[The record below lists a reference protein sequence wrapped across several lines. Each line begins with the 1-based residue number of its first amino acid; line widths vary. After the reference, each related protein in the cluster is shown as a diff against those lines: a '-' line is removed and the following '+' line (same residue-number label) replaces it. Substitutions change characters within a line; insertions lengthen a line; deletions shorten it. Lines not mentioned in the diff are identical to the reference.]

1 MPAPIRTLL
10 QNSLVR
16 LGCITIALN
25 CLTPSSATADD
36 NWTRFRGPDGT
47 GISDLQGVPV
57 EWSLDDYEWI
67 IPLEGVGH
75 AAPVIWENAL
85 FITTGADDG
94 VRTLRRLDATT
105 GEEVWSQELRLA
117 TNHLHKKNSYA
128 SSTPTVDGERV
139 YVIHA
144 DADQQLV
151 IAYTL
156 DGDEV
161 WKRDI
166 GIFESQHGQGI
177 SPIVYENLLIVCNDQ
192 AGPSSIIAIDR
203 RTGDT
208 VWEIPRE
215 PKEVSY
221 ATPFVLEL
229 EDRPP
234 QLIVASEA
242 SGLSSLNPLTGE
254 EYWDTDAMPL
264 RTVASPVYGNGL
276 IVVSCGSGGIGKY
289 MRAVDPTGSGDVSAT
304 HTRFERLEKDT
315 LNYVPTPVVHGEH
328 IYLWCDR
335 GFVCCVEMA
344 TGATVWNERIGG
356 NYSGSPVLIDGKLY
370 CMSEE
375 GDVVVLEASP
385 EFKEPTRNPLGD
397 GSHSTP
403 AVANGRVYLRGF
415 SRLACLKAKGASVAA
430 GGAE

>member
-1 MPAPIRTLL
+1 MPALPCTAIREPLL
-10 QNSLVR
+10 R
-16 LGCITIALN
+16 LALIAIAIS
-25 CLTPSSATADD
+25 CAFPAAAGADD

-57 EWSLDDYEWI
+57 EWTLDDYEWV

-75 AAPVIWENAL
+75 SSPVIWENAL
-85 FITTGADDG
+85 FITTGTDDG
-94 VRTLRRLDATT
+94 LRTLRRLNATT
-105 GEEVWSQELRLA
+105 GEEEWSQELRLA

-128 SSTPTVDGERV
+128 SSTPTVDGERA

-144 DADQQLV
+144 DADQQFV

-161 WKRDI
+161 WKRDL
-166 GIFESQHGQGI
+166 GVFESQHGQGV
-177 SPIVYENLLIVCNDQ
+177 SPIVYEELLIVCNDQ
-192 AGPSSIIAIDR
+192 AGPSNIVAFNR
-203 RTGDT
+203 KTGDT

-221 ATPFVLEL
+221 STPFVLQSEG
-229 EDRPP
+229 RPP
-234 QLIVASEA
+234 QLIVTSEA
-242 SGLSSLNPLTGE
+242 AGLTALNPLTGE
-254 EYWDTDAMPL
+254 EYWDTEAMPL
-264 RTVASPVYGNGL
+264 RTVASPVYGNGM

-289 MRAVDPTGSGDVSAT
+289 MRAVDASGSGDVSAT
-304 HTRFERLEKDT
+304 HYSFERVEKDT
-315 LNYVPTPVVHGEH
+315 LNYVPTPIVHGEH

-356 NYSGSPVLIDGKLY
+356 NFSGSPVLIDGKLY

-375 GDVVVLEASP
+375 GDVVVVEAVP
-385 EFKEPTRNPLGD
+385 EFKGATRNPLGD
-397 GSHSTP
+397 GSHATP
-403 AVANGRVYLRGF
+403 AVANGRVYFRGF
-415 SRLACLKAKGASVAA
+415 SRLACLKAKGAAVAA
-430 GGAE
+430 SETE